1 LRPQKSCTVPSGPGQ
16 ASSAQAGGHG
26 RQATSACIQ
35 YIDRGRGRTSQPAA
49 ACIGPIAAPASRY
62 DDGMSTQEPPRSARP
77 HWQRLLWGTA
87 GAVAL
92 LTGIVGAFL
101 PVLPTTPL
109 VLLAAFCFSRSSSR
123 AEAWML
129 AHPRFG
135 PMVRNWRQHRAV
147 PLRAKQVAWVMMAI
161 SSVWAWWAM
170 PSGLRWLPGLTCLAV
185 GIWLYRLPSRV
196 PAGEPP
202 TA

>member
-1 LRPQKSCTVPSGPGQ
+1 MT
-16 ASSAQAGGHG
+16 A
-26 RQATSACIQ
+26 
-35 YIDRGRGRTSQPAA
+35 
-49 ACIGPIAAPASRY
+49 
-62 DDGMSTQEPPRSARP
+62 QEPPRSARP

-87 GAVAL
+87 GAVVL

-109 VLLAAFCFSRSSSR
+109 VLLAAFCFSRSSAR

-147 PLRAKQVAWVMMAI
+147 PLRAKQVAWMMMAI
-161 SSVWAWWAM
+161 SSVWA
-170 PSGLRWLPGLTCLAV
+170 CL
-185 GIWLYRLPSRV
+185 LYTSRCV
-196 PAGEPP
+196 
-202 TA
+202 

>member
-1 LRPQKSCTVPSGPGQ
+1 MT
-16 ASSAQAGGHG
+16 A
-26 RQATSACIQ
+26 
-35 YIDRGRGRTSQPAA
+35 
-49 ACIGPIAAPASRY
+49 
-62 DDGMSTQEPPRSARP
+62 QEPPRSARP

-87 GAVAL
+87 GAVVL

-109 VLLAAFCFSRSSSR
+109 VLLAAFCFSRSSAR

-147 PLRAKQVAWVMMAI
+147 PLRAKQVAWMMMAI

-170 PSGLRWLPGLTCLAV
+170 PPFLRWLPGLICLAV
-185 GIWLYRLPSRV
+185 GIWMYRLPSQV
-196 PAGEPP
+196 PAGAQPP
-202 TA
+202 TT